1 VLHRRWTL
9 DVYLLGM
16 FFVRVCSFSLLLSS
30 SPRKMRRT
38 EEGSGGRTTRNDRG
52 RFSLTRRS
60 PVRQED
66 LDTMTPIF
74 ATQDRLRQVDVGKNK
89 RSLPA
94 NRLDLSFP
102 YRSLL
107 DFGLV
112 ADAGAVAWFGFSTD
126 GETGSAG
133 TRPDLP
139 SGLPTGVNL
148 FPILPSFSSQSDLY
162 TPVLDTLRA
171 TQPSYFTGGTVIQP
185 TSASYF

>member
-1 VLHRRWTL
+1 
-9 DVYLLGM
+9 
-16 FFVRVCSFSLLLSS
+16 
-30 SPRKMRRT
+30 
-38 EEGSGGRTTRNDRG
+38 
-52 RFSLTRRS
+52 
-60 PVRQED
+60 
-66 LDTMTPIF
+66 
-74 ATQDRLRQVDVGKNK
+74 
-89 RSLPA
+89 LPA

-148 FPILPSFSSQSDLY
+148 FPILPSFSSQSNLY

-171 TQPSYFTGGTVIQP
+171 TQPSSFTEERYYNPRLQAISRTTKRQPRGPCPEESSPVYSPRDLWRLTSVVCGVHLVQGTYYSP
-185 TSASYF
+185 

>member
-1 VLHRRWTL
+1 VLHRRWTF

-38 EEGSGGRTTRNDRG
+38 EEGSGSRTTRNNRG
-52 RFSLTRRS
+52 GFSLTRRS
-60 PVRQED
+60 PVGQED
-66 LDTMTPIF
+66 MDTMTPIF

-112 ADAGAVAWFGFSTD
+112 ADAGAVAWFCLWTDEESAQQELGPISLRDYLPVST
-126 GETGSAG
+126 SSLSY
-133 TRPDLP
+133 PHSHP
-139 SGLPTGVNL
+139 N
-148 FPILPSFSSQSDLY
+148 PIYILRCL
-162 TPVLDTLRA
+162 TLCERRNH
-171 TQPSYFTGGTVIQP
+171 PP
-185 TSASYF
+185 LREER